1 MIIYKKC
8 HVKKKIRG
16 LVSNINSMLTLAANV
31 AVKPD
36 DIGGFLAAGNA
47 ASSSSRDVS
56 RY

>member
-1 MIIYKKC
+1 
-8 HVKKKIRG
+8 
-16 LVSNINSMLTLAANV
+16 MLTFAANV

-56 RY
+56 RYSTEMISD

>member
-1 MIIYKKC
+1 MKKWFC
-8 HVKKKIRG
+8 GI
-16 LVSNINSMLTLAANV
+16 VSNVNRMLTLAANV